1 MMQLMLKFVSPVMMG
16 TTLILLSVNHVVN
29 IVWNVLSRSAPN
41 VELILTTKVMVNVKN
56 VMVTV
61 LHVIPT
67 ILINVKAVKEVLLW
81 LELNVKEFVLK
92 IVFLVLIKF
101 VKNARMGLH

>member
-1 MMQLMLKFVSPVMMG
+1 MA
-16 TTLILLSVNHVVN
+16 N
-29 IVWNVLSRSAPN
+29 IVWNVLSHSAPN
-41 VELILTTKVMVNVKN
+41 AESILTIRVMVTVKN
-56 VMVTV
+56 VKGTV

-81 LELNVKEFVLK
+81 LELYVKEFVLK